1 MFFAK
6 KKADEFGARHVC
18 TEHVLLA
25 LLDNWALIDRALDG
39 IAVEELRNEIAAHL
53 PRSEPLPF
61 PHDLPVTSECRRALL
76 LAVDEADRLG
86 HSRVRDEHVLL
97 GLFGIEDSYT
107 ALVLRK
113 RGVSDDKIRALLS
126 ALDTDDQTPRG

>member
-1 MFFAK
+1 M
-6 KKADEFGARHVC
+6 
-18 TEHVLLA
+18 
-25 LLDNWALIDRALDG
+25 
-39 IAVEELRNEIAAHL
+39 
-53 PRSEPLPF
+53 
-61 PHDLPVTSECRRALL
+61 
-76 LAVDEADRLG
+76 G